1 MRKLLLLVLIMS
13 GGLGLAACT
22 GNTPQI
28 EIETITMDLGDVI
41 NGDIAERDVT
51 VSNTGAAPLIVDSVS
66 TSCGCTSAALTPMTI
81 APGET
86 GTLHIELDSGAH
98 GPELTGPLVRQVFL
112 VSNDPNQPEAQ
123 VELSVN
129 ILPRP

>member
-1 MRKLLLLVLIMS
+1 MRKLILLVLIIC
-13 GGLGLAACT
+13 GGIGLAACN

-28 EIETITMDLGDVI
+28 EIETITMDLGDVV

-51 VSNTGAAPLIVDSVS
+51 ISNTGEAPLVVDYVS
-66 TSCGCTSAALTPMTI
+66 TSCGCTSATLTPMTI
-81 APGET
+81 APGAT

-112 VSNDPNQPEAQ
+112 VSNDPKQPEAQ